1 MKAAIEIMGI
11 TFIFLLALKEGF
23 CEQKKLKD
31 FSTII
36 ITVVYD
42 NNEYDPRLETAWG
55 FSCLVKG
62 TEKTILFDT
71 GGNGRILLS
80 NMSKLKLDP
89 QEVEVV
95 VLSHIHGD
103 HVGGLDAF
111 LGENPKVTVYLP
123 HSFPD
128 SFKDEVKRHGA
139 KAISVDK
146 PLKICQNVY
155 STGELGTWIKEESL
169 IINTER
175 GLVIITGC
183 AHPGIVN
190 IVRAS
195 KEILKTNVYLVIGG
209 FHLGGMSER
218 QIDKIVE
225 GFKREGVKKVGP
237 CHCSGNLARKLFK
250 KAYDKDFIEVGVGK
264 IIEIGE
270 FQTSKKNS

>member
-1 MKAAIEIMGI
+1 MKVVIEIIGI
-11 TFIFLLALKEGF
+11 AFIFLLALKGAF
-23 CEQKKLKD
+23 CEQKNQED
-31 FSTII
+31 SSRVV

-42 NNEYDPRLETAWG
+42 NNEYDPRLEVTWG
-55 FSCLVKG
+55 FSCLIKG

-71 GGNGRILLS
+71 GGNGKILLS

-103 HVGGLDAF
+103 HVGGLNTF
-111 LGENPKVTVYLP
+111 LDENSKVTVYLP

-128 SFKDEVKRHGA
+128 SFKDEVKRSGA
-139 KAISVDK
+139 KAISVGK

-169 IINTER
+169 LINTET

-190 IVRAS
+190 IVRRA
-195 KEILKTNVYLVIGG
+195 KEILKTNVYLVMGG
-209 FHLGGMSER
+209 FHLGGMNER
-218 QIDKIVE
+218 QIDEIVE
-225 GFKREGVKKVGP
+225 ALKREGVEKVGP

-250 KAYDKDFIEVGVGK
+250 KAYEKDFILVGVGK
-264 IIEIGE
+264 IIEIDQ
-270 FQTSKKNS
+270 FQTSKKSL

>member
-1 MKAAIEIMGI
+1 MLNI
-11 TFIFLLALKEGF
+11 ALISSLVLRGGF
-23 CEQKKLKD
+23 CVQKGLRG
-31 FSTII
+31 FPTII

-42 NNEYDPRLETAWG
+42 NNEYDPRLETNWG
-55 FSCLVKG
+55 FSCVLKG
-62 TEKTILFDT
+62 PEKTILFDT
-71 GGNGRILLS
+71 GGNGKILLS
-80 NMSKLKLDP
+80 NMNKLKLDP

-111 LGENPKVTVYLP
+111 LGENPKVTVY
-123 HSFPD
+123 
-128 SFKDEVKRHGA
+128 
-139 KAISVDK
+139 
-146 PLKICQNVY
+146 

-169 IINTER
+169 IITER

-190 IVRAS
+190 IVRRA
-195 KEILKTNVYLVIGG
+195 KEILKTNVYLVMGG
-209 FHLGGMSER
+209 FHLEGSSEG
-218 QIDKIVE
+218 KIYEIVDA
-225 GFKREGVKKVGP
+225 FKREGVEKAGP

-250 KAYDKDFIEVGVGK
+250 KAYGEDFIQVGVGK